1 MVKLDAF
8 TPRVHLWVP
17 GAPAPLVETAIID
30 CAIQFCEDSH
40 VLQVVSDPQVL
51 RKGQNEYDIDIGM
64 EGMTLSR
71 VLNVWFGPHEYERGN
86 MRPQWWEIVDPKT
99 LRIYPLPASDGDPN
113 MPLMMRIAYKP
124 ERTATQ
130 LPDEMARDWMDGV
143 VGGAVM
149 RLAAMPDQPYSSN
162 ENAQKGAA
170 MYALWVGKARFEGT
184 KLRLRRD
191 HKVAQRKWE

>member
-30 CAIQFCEDSH
+30 CAIQLCEDSH
-40 VLQVVSDPQVL
+40 VLQVVPDAQPL
-51 RKGQNEYDIDIGM
+51 HAGQAEYDIDPVYP
-64 EGMTLSR
+64 GMTLAR
-71 VLNVWFGPHEYERGN
+71 VLKVWFGPDEFRAST
-86 MRPQWWEIVDPKT
+86 RPTWWEEVDPKT
-99 LRIYPLPASDGDPN
+99 LRIHPVPQGDQSQHP
-113 MPLMMRIAYKP
+113 PLMMRLALKP
-124 ERTATQ
+124 ERTASQ
-130 LPDEMARDWMDGV
+130 LPDEFARDWMDGI

-149 RLAAMPDQPYSSN
+149 RLAMMPDQPYSSDA
-162 ENAQKGAA
+162 NAQKGAA
-170 MYALWVGKARFEGT
+170 MYALWMGKARFEGT